1 MFRTMSII
9 PRKNMQDNIQKNKQ
23 KNNDQNKEDNNNLS
37 FIHIGKTGGTS
48 IRSMCSQANV
58 KLKSY
63 HCEKIPWNPSE
74 KYIIWIRNPI
84 KRFVSAFY
92 FIYYLILMDVSKYD
106 IETVTKAEKYYDSG
120 KDIYKTNTS
129 LDNELSLFDI
139 LRKMKNNGEYLISR
153 EIDDLFKFFNTP
165 NSLAESLYSSDQT
178 LKQKAESVIKSH
190 PHLDRSIG
198 YYLNNGNLVKNR
210 RNQILFVGKQESFDE
225 DVTKLENILNIT
237 FKGIDRKRENTHFHD
252 KYLSDV
258 AISNIIKWY
267 SDTDYNAL
275 IELQKCGFI
284 SKETLDSYYKYS
296 T

>member
-1 MFRTMSII
+1 MSII
-9 PRKNMQDNIQKNKQ
+9 PQKNVQHNIQKNDEKE
-23 KNNDQNKEDNNNLS
+23 NNEQENNLC

-48 IRSMCSQANV
+48 VRSMCANANV
-58 KLKSY
+58 KLTSY
-63 HCEKIPWNPSE
+63 HGEKIPWNPSE

-92 FIYYLILMDVSKYD
+92 FSYCSILLDVSKYNLTD
-106 IETVTKAEKYYDSG
+106 VENAHKYYATHQN
-120 KDIYKTNTS
+120 IYKTYTDSTLDDQLS
-129 LDNELSLFDI
+129 LDNI
-139 LRKMKNNGEYLISR
+139 ITKIKYNCEYLFSR
-153 EIDDLFKFFNTP
+153 KIDDLFKFFNTP
-165 NSLAESLYSSDQT
+165 NSLAESLYSDDLEIKKKAHIIMNSDT
-178 LKQKAESVIKSH
+178 HIKC
-190 PHLDRSIG
+190 SIG

-284 SKETLDSYYKYS
+284 TKETLDSYYKYS
-296 T
+296 I